1 MPKPDPEPK
10 PDPDNGNSHIM
21 MLKPWEQCQ
30 TGILGTQK
38 EFNKVD
44 DLCKNIT
51 PAVNEFAVAF
61 ASLMQNI
68 SVVLTPAADQN
79 A

>member
-1 MPKPDPEPK
+1 MPDPTPK
-10 PDPDNGNSHIM
+10 PDPDNGHDSHIM

-38 EFNKVD
+38 ELNKVS

-51 PAVNEFAVAF
+51 PAVNEFAVSF

-68 SVVLTPAADQN
+68 SVVLAPAAEQN
-79 A
+79 S